1 MDVQR
6 MEAINNRIKLKPEVI
21 IDSTT
26 SWIYR
31 DDQDEREPPE
41 ILGITFN
48 IAVKANQITKVNIS
62 IGNST
67 LGKIHFDQN
76 QLKQMDSGTV
86 FIKGAILT
94 FHFKINWNLLDL
106 KRIV

>member
-26 SWIYR
+26 SWLYR
-31 DDQDEREPPE
+31 DDQDVRETPE

-48 IAVKANQITKVNIS
+48 IAVKANQINNVKIS

-67 LGKIHFDQN
+67 LGKVHFDQN
-76 QLKQMDSGTV
+76 QLEQMNREKV
-86 FIKGAILT
+86 FNQDELLH
-94 FHFKINWNLLDL
+94 FHCNIN
-106 KRIV
+106 